1 MPDGFADK
9 LYSIGEGMSGIAESF
24 VTFSEGKIKSGIGN
38 IMGGKGSFD
47 GFIDMLVRLSQKDIN
62 GDAIRNALNGFA
74 EGMVEV
80 GKAASSAGTVR
91 STQARDLGGPTSQP
105 KETNLSQEQANEI
118 NKIFMKGGDASNMRD
133 LRKYLRA
140 EGLSME
146 IAQQVSD
153 LQRKGPTMRPKAD
166 GSGEVGSLGMDVRD
180 LVQSRVKT
188 DEQLKAEQ
196 IVAKGNATAQQQTN
210 MVDTNADTSA
220 VTVAAAG
227 AQIEASSIGSQAIV
241 NSISEGN
248 TVLAGLLQQIQ
259 GEFAKLPGYEG

>member
-1 MPDGFADK
+1 MMRMEPPKMRMNKDGT
-9 LYSIGEGMSGIAESF
+9 GTMSS
-24 VTFSEGKIKSGIGN
+24 
-38 IMGGKGSFD
+38 
-47 GFIDMLVRLSQKDIN
+47 
-62 GDAIRNALNGFA
+62 
-74 EGMVEV
+74 
-80 GKAASSAGTVR
+80 
-91 STQARDLGGPTSQP
+91 
-105 KETNLSQEQANEI
+105 
-118 NKIFMKGGDASNMRD
+118 
-133 LRKYLRA
+133 LR
-140 EGLSME
+140 G
-146 IAQQVSD
+146 
-153 LQRKGPTMRPKAD
+153 
-166 GSGEVGSLGMDVRD
+166 DVRD